1 MHLDEVGGSV
11 ALIAHDAGA
20 ANLILS
26 WCDKWAN
33 CDLRFSLTGP
43 AKKLWSNI
51 QSGSKNLS
59 IEEALADAD
68 ILVSGTSYMSLAEHE
83 ARSLA
88 RAKGI
93 YSVAV
98 LDHWVNYSSRF
109 VRQNTTIMPN
119 EIWVTDIEAMKIAQ
133 RCFEEIPVFLQHNTY
148 LENVVDRIQ
157 KIKRLEDISI
167 TRILYVLEPIRHTWA
182 GQLVPGEF
190 QALEYFLFLPS
201 FRS

>member
-59 IEEALADAD
+59 IE
-68 ILVSGTSYMSLAEHE
+68 
-83 ARSLA
+83 
-88 RAKGI
+88 
-93 YSVAV
+93 
-98 LDHWVNYSSRF
+98 
-109 VRQNTTIMPN
+109 
-119 EIWVTDIEAMKIAQ
+119 
-133 RCFEEIPVFLQHNTY
+133 
-148 LENVVDRIQ
+148 
-157 KIKRLEDISI
+157 
-167 TRILYVLEPIRHTWA
+167 
-182 GQLVPGEF
+182 
-190 QALEYFLFLPS
+190 
-201 FRS
+201 